1 MAESMNRADA
11 RRNRV
16 RIVDAARAA
25 FSDHGLEVS
34 AAAVARHAG
43 VGTATLY
50 RHFPTRSDLIDAV
63 FGHEIEHCLVI
74 LADAARTSDPWRGLG
89 KALDAV
95 VELELAA
102 PGLASLIT
110 TSDRSAPLLEGF
122 DRHVRQDLERLAARV
137 RDTGEAR
144 PDLTSGDIGL
154 LLTGVRAIAVG
165 GGPHIRA
172 RCRRYIT
179 LITEGLRRHP

>member
-1 MAESMNRADA
+1 MTETMKRADA

-63 FGHEIEHCLVI
+63 FGHEIEHCLAI

-95 VELELAA
+95 VDLELTA

-122 DRHVRQDLERLAARV
+122 DRHVRQDLERLATRV

-144 PDLTSGDIGL
+144 PDLTGGDIGM
-154 LLTGVRAIAVG
+154 LLTGVRAVALS

-172 RCRRYIT
+172 RCHRYIT
-179 LITEGLRRHP
+179 LITEGLHRHR

>member
-1 MAESMNRADA
+1 MVESMNRADA

-16 RIVDAARAA
+16 RIINAARAA
-25 FSDHGLEVS
+25 FADHGLEVS

-63 FGHEIEHCLVI
+63 FGHEIEHCLAF
-74 LADAARTSDPWRGLG
+74 LADAARTSDPWQGLG

-95 VELELAA
+95 VDLELAA
-102 PGLASLIT
+102 PGLASIIT
-110 TSDRSAPLLEGF
+110 TSDRSAPLLEQF
-122 DRHVRQDLERLAARV
+122 NRHVLQDLERLAERV
-137 RDTGEAR
+137 RGTSEAR

-154 LLTGVRAIAVG
+154 LLTGVRAIAAG
-165 GGPHIRA
+165 GGPQIRT
-172 RCRRYIT
+172 RCRRFIT
-179 LITEGLRRHP
+179 LITEGVRRHR